1 MPDEQQAQEPILE
14 MGEPDKGGGAAR
26 TLLILTIIAT
36 ILFVGFLVIWHY
48 RLLSVASNENAA
60 FSALQE
66 QLNNP
71 ANKKIED
78 KANSVSSSVL
88 VLSNASKSKYL
99 FRAFI
104 DQLDT
109 KITNDT
115 KLNSLSIDN
124 SGKVSLDGESAS
136 YRSVA
141 DLAVALQ
148 TSDKLK
154 DVTISGLSQS
164 SANESG
170 NKQNLV
176 TFSISAMIKD
186 WKIQTPE
193 TQELPSATGEVPTV
207 GGL

>member
-14 MGEPDKGGGAAR
+14 VGEPNKGGGAAR
-26 TLLILTIIAT
+26 TLLILTIIVT
-36 ILFVGFLVIWHY
+36 LFFVSFLIIWHY
-48 RLLSVASNENAA
+48 RLLSVANNKRAA

-66 QLNNP
+66 QLNDP

-88 VLSNASKSKYL
+88 VLSGASKSKYL

-154 DVTISGLSQS
+154 NVTISGLSQS
-164 SANESG
+164 GSGAGASAG
-170 NKQNLV
+170 TV
-176 TFSISAMIKD
+176 TFSISATIKD

-193 TQELPSATGEVPTV
+193 TQESPSATGEVPTV